1 MTQFRNR
8 RLLFATLLLACLT
21 PAALLAQGDAI
32 TATLAGNVRDPNDA
46 VVPLARVTLRNPGT
60 GFTRDVVTDDKGG
73 YVFTVIPPGRY
84 QLQVEKEGFSTYEH
98 PDVMLTVAQSAT
110 INPKLEVGQVG
121 LVVEVTAD
129 APVLNTGNANIG
141 SEVTSEQVVQLPLN
155 IRNVYNLVQLS
166 SGTNN
171 STEYQGLT

>member
-1 MTQFRNR
+1 MNEFRR
-8 RLLFATLLLACLT
+8 PRFLLATLLLACLA
-21 PAALLAQGDAI
+21 PALLWAQGDAV
-32 TATLAGNVRDPNDA
+32 TATLAGSVRDPNDA
-46 VVPLARVTLRNPGT
+46 VVPFAHVTLRNPGN
-60 GFTRDVVTDDKGG
+60 GFTRDVVTTDDGG
-73 YVFTVIPPGRY
+73 YVFTLIPPGRY
-84 QLQVEKEGFSTYEH
+84 QLQVEKEGFSTYVH
-98 PDVMLTVAQSAT
+98 PDVLLTVAQST
-110 INPKLEVGQVG
+110 TLNPRLDVGQIG

-141 SEVTSEQVVQLPLN
+141 SEVTSEQVIELPLN